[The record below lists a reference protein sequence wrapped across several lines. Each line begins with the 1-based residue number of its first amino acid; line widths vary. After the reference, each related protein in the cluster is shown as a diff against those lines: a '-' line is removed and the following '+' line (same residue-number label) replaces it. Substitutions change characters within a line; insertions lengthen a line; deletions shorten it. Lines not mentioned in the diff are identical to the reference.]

1 MSGYEGY
8 YNYYNQG
15 AYKTATASAVVNGLK
30 YAGKTDAATLR
41 PWNTRMKS
49 VIGGAIYIGSRYIN
63 RGQNTIYYEKFDM
76 VTPYTHQYMTNVLA
90 PRSES
95 STASQAYSDTTKK
108 NTALVFKIP
117 VYKNVPDSACE
128 LPTGEGS
135 PNNALTSLSVSGYSL
150 TPTFDMFTTEY
161 GVIVENEI
169 SSVDIEAQT
178 ADSGAKLTG
187 TGSHALKVLARMRL
201 K

>member
-1 MSGYEGY
+1 MSVRIIWQRALSRSRAEKDRANSISGTVSGYEGY

-30 YAGKTDAATLR
+30 YAAKTDAATLR

-90 PRSES
+90 PRSEFF
-95 STASQAYSDTTKK
+95 DR
-108 NTALVFKIP
+108 F
-117 VYKNVPDSACE
+117 
-128 LPTGEGS
+128 TGIQR
-135 PNNALTSLSVSGYSL
+135 Y
-150 TPTFDMFTTEY
+150 D
-161 GVIVENEI
+161 
-169 SSVDIEAQT
+169 
-178 ADSGAKLTG
+178 
-187 TGSHALKVLARMRL
+187 
-201 K
+201 

>member
-30 YAGKTDAATLR
+30 YAAKTDAATLR

-90 PRSES
+90 LEVSLRPLHRH
-95 STASQAYSDTTKK
+95 TAIR
-108 NTALVFKIP
+108 LRKIRHWCLRFRFIKICRT
-117 VYKNVPDSACE
+117 VRASFRQGRAV
-128 LPTGEGS
+128 
-135 PNNALTSLSVSGYSL
+135 
-150 TPTFDMFTTEY
+150 
-161 GVIVENEI
+161 
-169 SSVDIEAQT
+169 QT
-178 ADSGAKLTG
+178 
-187 TGSHALKVLARMRL
+187 MP
-201 K
+201 